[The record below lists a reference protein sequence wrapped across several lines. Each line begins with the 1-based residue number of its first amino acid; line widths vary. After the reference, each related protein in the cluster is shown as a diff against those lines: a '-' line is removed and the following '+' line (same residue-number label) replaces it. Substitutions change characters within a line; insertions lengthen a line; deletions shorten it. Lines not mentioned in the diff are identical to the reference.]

1 MIKSALFSFKS
12 FQRLLFLVLGL
23 FFLFVANNSAFSQN
37 FCAPRVIK
45 TTNDAHLVRTAD
57 VDKDGDQ
64 DIVSANSSAADGKI
78 FWHENK
84 GKGTFKTHKLIGNQD
99 NVRYVLPT
107 DLDQD
112 GDIDVVVSSANGSS
126 KGYIAWFENDGNE
139 NFTFNTIDN
148 RLFDPINLHVEDV
161 NSDGKKDIAAALRT
175 KDKVVWYKN
184 EGKDSFTRKKVDPN
198 FNQPIG
204 VYVADINSDGHMDLV
219 SNSTIAYELNWYRN
233 NGQDSFTKIKI
244 VNGNYERSR
253 AADLNGDGEM
263 DIFASLKYK
272 SKVNWFQNDGN
283 QNFTQLNVSGQTN
296 NAEEVLAKDFDGDS
310 DKDIISASDKLYW
323 HENDG
328 LGNFTDHLVSS
339 KGAFSCDAA
348 DFDGDGDMDIVAANI
363 GTNEIFW
370 LENNFPSDTLK
381 PVACGSY
388 TVPGTNK
395 TYNSS
400 GVYTHRIKRSAPCD
414 SFLVIDL
421 TIKNNAYNAI
431 SPKVCNQYTVPS
443 GDETY
448 TGSGRYR
455 DTLPSSNGCDSIL
468 TIDLEVK
475 NRDTIYP
482 SVCDS
487 FMVPSGDETYTQS
500 GFYHD
505 TIPGSS
511 GCDSLIGIQLE
522 MINRYSLDTS
532 VCDSFWVPSGDEVY
546 TKTGQYTDTLE
557 NQQGCDSIID
567 INLNLQKSRVTIN
580 PDACHEYI
588 LPSGGETYTSSGKYW
603 DTLTNVH
610 NCDSILNINLNIIEV
625 DTGVTKNG
633 TTLRANASGAQYRWL
648 RCEDDGYSSITGAFN
663 KTYEPF
669 SNGRYAV
676 EVTQN
681 GCKDT
686 SACVEVTSVG
696 FKPGLSKR
704 ETFKIEP
711 NPAEEKITVTFEK
724 ALSKGKITIKA
735 LDGRTLKT
743 VPDAKGKQIGINISG
758 LAKGVYGLVV
768 TNEKGTR
775 VRKLMKK

>member
-1 MIKSALFSFKS
+1 MRRGFIILFN
-12 FQRLLFLVLGL
+12 LLICLLMG
-23 FFLFVANNSAFSQN
+23 NSYGFSQN
-37 FCAPRVIK
+37 FCASRVIMNAK
-45 TTNDAHLVRTAD
+45 EVHLVKTSD
-57 VDKDGDQ
+57 IDSDGDH
-64 DIVSANSSAADGKI
+64 DIVSATGDFFEEDNKI
-78 FWHENK
+78 VWHESDGDGN
-84 GKGTFKTHKLIGNQD
+84 FKNHTITNNEKVVMDIASA
-99 NVRYVLPT
+99 

-112 GDIDVVVSSANGSS
+112 GDIDIVASSWD
-126 KGYIAWFENDGNE
+126 KFFWFENDGNQ
-139 NFTFNTIDN
+139 NFSNHTISTQ
-148 RLFDPINLHVEDV
+148 LSYPIDLEVEDI
-161 NSDGKKDIAAALRT
+161 NRDGAMDIAACLNG

-184 EGKDSFTRKKVDPN
+184 DGSENFTRMIVDSS
-198 FNQPIG
+198 FNEVNG
-204 VYVADINSDGHMDLV
+204 LFVEDLNKDGYKDVVAT
-219 SNSTIAYELNWYRN
+219 STIAFEMIYYKN
-233 NGQDSFTKIKI
+233 NGHDSFISNLI
-244 VNGNYERSR
+244 SR
-253 AADLNGDGEM
+253 DKHRNIGEGDFDQDGEI
-263 DIFASLKYK
+263 DIVTSFTFDDEIS
-272 SKVNWFQNDGN
+272 WFQNDGQENFSEYNVTN
-283 QNFTQLNVSGQTN
+283 QTVDVDG
-296 NAEEVLAKDFDGDS
+296 VLPLDLDSDGDL
-310 DKDIISASDKLYW
+310 DIVSASNEVYW

-328 LGNFTDHLVSS
+328 NGNFTDHLITANIGGS
-339 KGAFSCDAA
+339 DINAA
-348 DFDGDGDMDIVAANI
+348 DFDRDGDKDVALV
-363 GTNEIFW
+363 NEDKGKVYWF
-370 LENNFPSDTLK
+370 ENKFLADTMK
-381 PVACGSY
+381 KVACGSY